1 MANKQADPRVDRWE
15 AIFEK
20 PMIGLS
26 LIFLL
31 VLLIPSVDHLDHH
44 WLNILHAIDIAI
56 WIIFALDYFIKLT
69 ISVDRWS
76 YIKSHI
82 LELAIVALPAI
93 RPLRL
98 LRILPIVGFF
108 LKRTQQSLSSQL
120 FKYFGVAAI
129 LVTTPISFYMLEIE
143 RNAKGSNIKTVGD
156 TLWWAITTLTT
167 VGYGD
172 RYPVTPT
179 GRILGAIVMLIAV
192 AFVGIVTAS
201 IASWL
206 VKADEEQSD
215 KIQLKQLMDR
225 LDAIEKK
232 IDKLN

>member
-1 MANKQADPRVDRWE
+1 MSNKKADPRVDRWE

-31 VLLIPSVDHLDHH
+31 VLLIPSVDHLDQH
-44 WLNILHAIDIAI
+44 WLNTLHAVDIGI
-56 WIIFALDYFIKLT
+56 WIIFALDYFIKLA
-69 ISVDRWS
+69 ISTDRWS

-98 LRILPIVGFF
+98 LRILPIIGFF

-120 FKYFGVAAI
+120 FKYFALAAVF
-129 LVTTPISFYMLEIE
+129 VTTPIAFYMLEIE

-156 TLWWAITTLTT
+156 ALWWAITTLTT

-179 GRILGAIVMLIAV
+179 GRVLGAIVMLIAV
-192 AFVGIVTAS
+192 SLVGIITAS

-206 VKADEEQSD
+206 VKMDEEQSD
-215 KIQLKQLMDR
+215 KVQLKQLMDR